1 MKMEN
6 PMLKVNITMVKKWE
20 SGSSTTKTVPS
31 GNVRSTKY
39 FFILILF
46 LLFILPPFSSSLAQ
60 SPEAYIQKYA
70 PVAQDQMRKYGVPA
84 SITLAQGILESGSG
98 KSKLAVEANNHF
110 GIKCHDTWSGA
121 TMHINDDA
129 PNECFRKYRSV
140 EQSFEDHSVFLKKPR
155 YEELFSLEITDYKGW
170 AQGLKKC
177 GYATSS
183 TYAKNLIDLIE
194 RYELTQFDT
203 EQKPNEHSVL
213 VNISNNRIKYV
224 SAKKK
229 ETLKEL
235 SDRTGI
241 SERLL
246 AKYNDLE
253 ESHEFKEKEIVYLQ
267 PKRFKGSVKEHK
279 VKRGEN
285 MRDISQQY
293 GIRIR
298 SIERKNKLEHGVEL
312 KTGTVLKLR

>member
-1 MKMEN
+1 MKTE
-6 PMLKVNITMVKKWE
+6 PKKKE
-20 SGSSTTKTVPS
+20 
-31 GNVRSTKY
+31 RSIKY
-39 FFILILF
+39 FLIPILFLILIL
-46 LLFILPPFSSSLAQ
+46 SSFATYFAQ
-60 SPEAYIQKYA
+60 TPEAYIQKYYTI
-70 PVAQDQMRKYGVPA
+70 AQEQMRKYGVPA

-98 KSKLAVEANNHF
+98 KSKLAAEANNHF
-110 GIKCHDTWSGA
+110 GIKCHDTWNGA
-121 TMHINDDA
+121 TMHLDDDA
-129 PNECFRKYRSV
+129 PNECFRKYKSV

-155 YEELFSLEITDYKGW
+155 YEELFNLEITDYKGW

-194 RYELTQFDT
+194 KYELVQFDT
-203 EQKPNEHSVL
+203 EQKPNEHSV
-213 VNISNNRIKYV
+213 VINISNNRIKYV

-235 SDRTGI
+235 AERTGI
-241 SERLL
+241 SEHLL
-246 AKYNDLE
+246 DKYNDIE
-253 ESHEFKEKEIVYLQ
+253 DGHVFQEKEIVYLQ
-267 PKRFKGSVKEHK
+267 PKRFKGSVKDHK

-285 MRDISQQY
+285 IREISQQY

-298 SIERKNKLEHGVEL
+298 SIERKNKLEHGAEL

>member
-1 MKMEN
+1 MSGFSIRKTA
-6 PMLKVNITMVKKWE
+6 PKKNE
-20 SGSSTTKTVPS
+20 
-31 GNVRSTKY
+31 RSTKY
-39 FFILILF
+39 FLIPVLF
-46 LLFILPPFSSSLAQ
+46 LLLILPPLSSSFAQ
-60 SPEAYIQKYA
+60 SPEAYIQKYSSI
-70 PVAQDQMRKYGVPA
+70 AQDQMRKYGVPA

-98 KSKLAVEANNHF
+98 KSKLAAEANNHF
-110 GIKCHDTWSGA
+110 GIKCHDTWNGA
-121 TMHINDDA
+121 TMHIDDDA
-129 PNECFRKYRSV
+129 PNECFRKYKSV

-155 YEELFSLEITDYKGW
+155 YEELFLLEITDYKGW

-194 RYELTQFDT
+194 KYELTQFDT
-203 EQKPNEHSVL
+203 EQKPNEHSVF

-235 SDRTGI
+235 SERTGL

-246 AKYNDLE
+246 SKYNDLE
-253 ESHEFKEKEIVYLQ
+253 EGHGFKEKEVVYLQ

-279 VKRGEN
+279 VKRGESI
-285 MRDISQQY
+285 RDISQQY
-293 GIRIR
+293 GIRIH
-298 SIERKNKLEHGVEL
+298 SIERKNDLEKGAEL
-312 KTGTVLKLR
+312 KTGIVLKLR

>member
-1 MKMEN
+1 MKME
-6 PMLKVNITMVKKWE
+6 KKLV
-20 SGSSTTKTVPS
+20 SGFSTRKTVPKRNES
-31 GNVRSTKY
+31 SIKPSLIPILFL
-39 FFILILF
+39 FFILF
-46 LLFILPPFSSSLAQ
+46 AFDGNAQ
-60 SPEAYIQKYA
+60 SPEIYIQKYSA
-70 PVAQDQMRKYGVPA
+70 IAQEEMSKYGVPA
-84 SITLAQGILESGSG
+84 SITLAQGIIESGSG

-110 GIKCHDTWSGA
+110 GIKCHDTWNGA
-121 TMHINDDA
+121 TMHIDDDA
-129 PNECFRKYRSV
+129 PNECFRKYKSV

-155 YEELFSLEITDYKGW
+155 YEELFLLEITDYKGW

-194 RYELTQFDT
+194 KYELTQFDT
-203 EQKPNEHSVL
+203 EQKPNEHSAI

-235 SDRTGI
+235 SERTGL

-246 AKYNDLE
+246 SKYNDLE
-253 ESHEFKEKEIVYLQ
+253 EGHGFKEKEVVYLQ

-279 VKRGEN
+279 VKYGEN
-285 MRDISQQY
+285 IRDISQQY

-298 SIERKNKLEHGVEL
+298 SIERKNGLESGVKL
-312 KTGTVLKLR
+312 KTGLVLRLR

>member
-1 MKMEN
+1 
-6 PMLKVNITMVKKWE
+6 
-20 SGSSTTKTVPS
+20 
-31 GNVRSTKY
+31 
-39 FFILILF
+39 
-46 LLFILPPFSSSLAQ
+46 
-60 SPEAYIQKYA
+60 
-70 PVAQDQMRKYGVPA
+70 MRKYSVPA

-121 TMHINDDA
+121 TMHIDDDA
-129 PNECFRKYRSV
+129 PNECFRKYKSV
-140 EQSFEDHSVFLKKPR
+140 DQSFEDHSVFLKKPR
-155 YEELFSLEITDYKGW
+155 YEELFVLEITDYKGW

-194 RYELTQFDT
+194 KYELTQFDT
-203 EQKPNEHSVL
+203 EQKPNEHSVV

-235 SDRTGI
+235 ADRTGI
-241 SERLL
+241 SEHLL

-253 ESHEFKEKEIVYLQ
+253 EGYVFKEKEIAYLQ

-279 VKRGEN
+279 VKRGESI
-285 MRDISQQY
+285 RDISQQY

-298 SIERKNKLEHGVEL
+298 SIERKNDLERGVEL
-312 KTGTVLKLR
+312 KTGVVLRLR

>member
-1 MKMEN
+1 MSGYFTMKTE
-6 PMLKVNITMVKKWE
+6 PKKKE
-20 SGSSTTKTVPS
+20 
-31 GNVRSTKY
+31 RSIKY
-39 FFILILF
+39 FLIPILFLILIL
-46 LLFILPPFSSSLAQ
+46 SSFATYFAQ
-60 SPEAYIQKYA
+60 TPEAYIQKYYTI
-70 PVAQDQMRKYGVPA
+70 AQEQMRKYGVPA

-98 KSKLAVEANNHF
+98 KSKLAAEANNHF
-110 GIKCHDTWSGA
+110 GIKCHDTWNGA
-121 TMHINDDA
+121 TMHLDDDA
-129 PNECFRKYRSV
+129 PNECFRKYKSV

-155 YEELFSLEITDYKGW
+155 YEELFNLEITDYKGW

-194 RYELTQFDT
+194 KYELVQFDT
-203 EQKPNEHSVL
+203 EQKPNEHSV
-213 VNISNNRIKYV
+213 VINISNNRIKYV

-235 SDRTGI
+235 AERTGI
-241 SERLL
+241 SEHLL
-246 AKYNDLE
+246 DKYNDIE
-253 ESHEFKEKEIVYLQ
+253 DGHVFQEKEIVYLQ
-267 PKRFKGSVKEHK
+267 PKRFKGSVKDHK

-285 MRDISQQY
+285 IREISQQY

-298 SIERKNKLEHGVEL
+298 SIERKNKLEHGAEL

>member
-1 MKMEN
+1 
-6 PMLKVNITMVKKWE
+6 
-20 SGSSTTKTVPS
+20 
-31 GNVRSTKY
+31 
-39 FFILILF
+39 
-46 LLFILPPFSSSLAQ
+46 
-60 SPEAYIQKYA
+60 
-70 PVAQDQMRKYGVPA
+70 MRKYGVPA

-98 KSKLAVEANNHF
+98 KSKLAAEANNHF
-110 GIKCHDTWSGA
+110 GIKCHDTWNGA
-121 TMHINDDA
+121 TMHIDDDA
-129 PNECFRKYRSV
+129 PNECFRKYKSV

-155 YEELFSLEITDYKGW
+155 YEELFLLEITDYKGW

-194 RYELTQFDT
+194 KYELTQFDT
-203 EQKPNEHSVL
+203 EQKPNEHSVF

-235 SDRTGI
+235 SERTGL

-246 AKYNDLE
+246 SKYNDLE
-253 ESHEFKEKEIVYLQ
+253 EGHGFKEKEVVYLQ

-279 VKRGEN
+279 VKRGESI
-285 MRDISQQY
+285 RDISQQY
-293 GIRIR
+293 GIRIH
-298 SIERKNKLEHGVEL
+298 SIERKNDLEKGAEL
-312 KTGTVLKLR
+312 KTGIVLKLR

>member
-1 MKMEN
+1 MA
-6 PMLKVNITMVKKWE
+6 PKKNE
-20 SGSSTTKTVPS
+20 
-31 GNVRSTKY
+31 RSTKY
-39 FFILILF
+39 FLIPILY
-46 LLFILPPFSSSLAQ
+46 LLLILPPLSSSFAQ
-60 SPEAYIQKYA
+60 SPEAYIQKYSSI
-70 PVAQDQMRKYGVPA
+70 AQDQMREYGIPA

-121 TMHINDDA
+121 TMHIDDDA
-129 PNECFRKYRSV
+129 PNECFRKYKSV
-140 EQSFEDHSVFLKKPR
+140 DQSFDDHSVFLKKPR
-155 YEELFSLEITDYKGW
+155 YEELFLLEITDYKGW

-183 TYAKNLIDLIE
+183 TYTKNLIDLIE
-194 RYELTQFDT
+194 KYELTQFDT
-203 EQKPNEHSVL
+203 EQKPNEHSVV

-235 SDRTGI
+235 SERTGL

-246 AKYNDLE
+246 SKYNDLE
-253 ESHEFKEKEIVYLQ
+253 EGHGFKEKEVVYIQ

-279 VKRGEN
+279 VKRGESI
-285 MRDISQQY
+285 RDISQQY
-293 GIRIR
+293 GIRIH
-298 SIERKNKLEHGVEL
+298 SIERKNHLERGAEL
-312 KTGTVLKLR
+312 KTGVVLRLR

>member
-1 MKMEN
+1 MEPKRN
-6 PMLKVNITMVKKWE
+6 A
-20 SGSSTTKTVPS
+20 
-31 GNVRSTKY
+31 RSTKY
-39 FFILILF
+39 FLIPIP
-46 LLFILPPFSSSLAQ
+46 LLLLLLLVILPSFSSSFAQ
-60 SPEAYIQKYA
+60 SPEIYIQKYSSI
-70 PVAQDQMRKYGVPA
+70 AQEEMRKYGIPS

-98 KSKLAVEANNHF
+98 KSKLATEANNHF
-110 GIKCHDTWSGA
+110 GVKCHDTWNGP
-121 TMHINDDA
+121 TMHLDDDA
-129 PNECFRKYRSV
+129 PNECFRKYKSV
-140 EQSFEDHSVFLKKPR
+140 EQSFEDHSLFLKKPR
-155 YEELFSLEITDYKGW
+155 YEELFVLEITDYKGW

-194 RYELTQFDT
+194 KYELTQFDT
-203 EQKPNEHSVL
+203 EQKPNEHSAV

-229 ETLKEL
+229 ESLSDL

-253 ESHEFKEKEIVYLQ
+253 DGHSFQEKEIVYLQ
-267 PKRFKGSVKEHK
+267 PKRFKGSVKEYK

-285 MRDISQQY
+285 IRDISQQY
-293 GIRIR
+293 GIRIH
-298 SIERKNKLEHGVEL
+298 SIERKNDLEKGAEL
-312 KTGTVLKLR
+312 KTGVVLRLR

>member
-1 MKMEN
+1 MKME
-6 PMLKVNITMVKKWE
+6 PKK
-20 SGSSTTKTVPS
+20 
-31 GNVRSTKY
+31 NVRSTKY
-39 FFILILF
+39 FLIPILF
-46 LLFILPPFSSSLAQ
+46 LLLILSSFSLSSSLAQ
-60 SPEAYIQKYA
+60 APEAYIQKYSSI
-70 PVAQDQMRKYGVPA
+70 AQDQMRKYGVPA

-121 TMHINDDA
+121 TMHIDDDA
-129 PNECFRKYRSV
+129 PNECFRKYKSV
-140 EQSFEDHSVFLKKPR
+140 DQSFEDHSVFLKKPR
-155 YEELFSLEITDYKGW
+155 YEELFLLEITDYKEW

-194 RYELTQFDT
+194 KYELTQFDT
-203 EQKPNEHSVL
+203 EQKPNEHSVV

-235 SDRTGI
+235 VERTGI

-246 AKYNDLE
+246 MKYNDIE
-253 ESHEFKEKEIVYLQ
+253 EGHEFKEKEIAYLQ

-279 VKRGEN
+279 VKRGESI
-285 MRDISQQY
+285 RDISQQY
-293 GIRIR
+293 GIRIH
-298 SIERKNKLEHGVEL
+298 SIERKNHLEKGAEL
-312 KTGTVLKLR
+312 KTGVVLRLR

>member
-1 MKMEN
+1 MKME
-6 PMLKVNITMVKKWE
+6 KKSA
-20 SGSSTTKTVPS
+20 SGYSTTKTEPKR
-31 GNVRSTKY
+31 NARSTNY
-39 FFILILF
+39 FLIPILS
-46 LLFILPPFSSSLAQ
+46 LLLVLSPFSASLAQ
-60 SPEAYIQKYA
+60 SPEAYIQKYSS
-70 PVAQDQMRKYGVPA
+70 VAQEQMRKYGVPA

-98 KSKLAVEANNHF
+98 KSKLAAEANNHF
-110 GIKCHDTWSGA
+110 GIKCHDTWNGA
-121 TMHINDDA
+121 TMHLDDDA
-129 PNECFRKYRSV
+129 PNECFRKYKSV
-140 EQSFEDHSVFLKKPR
+140 EQSFEDHSIFLKKPR
-155 YEELFSLEITDYKGW
+155 YEELFALEITDYKGW

-194 RYELTQFDT
+194 KHELTQFDT
-203 EQKPNEHSVL
+203 EQKPNEHSAI

-229 ETLKEL
+229 ESLADL
-235 SDRTGI
+235 SKRTGI
-241 SERLL
+241 SEHLL

-253 ESHEFKEKEIVYLQ
+253 EGHSFKEKEIVYLQ

-298 SIERKNKLEHGVEL
+298 SIERKNKLEHGAEL
-312 KTGTVLKLR
+312 KIGTVLKLR

>member
-1 MKMEN
+1 MKTE
-6 PMLKVNITMVKKWE
+6 PKR
-20 SGSSTTKTVPS
+20 
-31 GNVRSTKY
+31 NVRSTKY
-39 FFILILF
+39 FLIPILF
-46 LLFILPPFSSSLAQ
+46 LLLILSSFTSSLAQ
-60 SPEAYIQKYA
+60 TPEAYIQKYA
-70 PVAQDQMRKYGVPA
+70 EIAQEQMRKYGVPA

-98 KSKLAVEANNHF
+98 KSKLAAEANNHF
-110 GIKCHDTWSGA
+110 GIKCHDTWNGA
-121 TMHINDDA
+121 TMHLDDDA
-129 PNECFRKYRSV
+129 PNECFRKYKSV

-155 YEELFSLEITDYKGW
+155 YEELFVLEITDYKGW

-177 GYATSS
+177 GYATSP
-183 TYAKNLIDLIE
+183 TYAKSLIDLIE
-194 RYELTQFDT
+194 KHELTQFDT
-203 EQKPNEHSVL
+203 EQKPNEHSVV

-229 ETLKEL
+229 ESLADL
-235 SDRTGI
+235 SKRTGI
-241 SERLL
+241 SEHLL

-253 ESHEFKEKEIVYLQ
+253 DVHEFKEKEIVYLQ

-285 MRDISQQY
+285 IRDISQQY

-298 SIERKNKLEHGVEL
+298 SIERKNKLEHGAEL

>member
-1 MKMEN
+1 
-6 PMLKVNITMVKKWE
+6 
-20 SGSSTTKTVPS
+20 
-31 GNVRSTKY
+31 
-39 FFILILF
+39 
-46 LLFILPPFSSSLAQ
+46 
-60 SPEAYIQKYA
+60 
-70 PVAQDQMRKYGVPA
+70 MRKYGIPS

-98 KSKLAVEANNHF
+98 KSKLAIEANNHF
-110 GIKCHDTWSGA
+110 GVKCHDTWNGA
-121 TMHINDDA
+121 TMHLDDDA
-129 PNECFRKYRSV
+129 PNECFRKYKSV

-155 YEELFSLEITDYKGW
+155 YEELFTLDITDYKGW

-194 RYELTQFDT
+194 KYELTQFDT
-203 EQKPNEHSVL
+203 EQKPNEHSAIVH
-213 VNISNNRIKYV
+213 ISNNRIKYV

-235 SDRTGI
+235 SQRTGV
-241 SERLL
+241 SEHLL

-253 ESHEFKEKEIVYLQ
+253 EGYVFKEKEIAYLQ
-267 PKRFKGSVKEHK
+267 PKRFKGSVKEYK

-285 MRDISQQY
+285 IRDVSQQY

-298 SIERKNKLEHGVEL
+298 SIERKNKLERGAEL
-312 KTGTVLKLR
+312 KTGLVLKLR

>member
-1 MKMEN
+1 MKMA
-6 PMLKVNITMVKKWE
+6 PKKNE
-20 SGSSTTKTVPS
+20 
-31 GNVRSTKY
+31 RSTKY
-39 FFILILF
+39 FLIPILF
-46 LLFILPPFSSSLAQ
+46 LLLILPPLSSTFAQ
-60 SPEAYIQKYA
+60 SPEAYIQKYSSI
-70 PVAQDQMRKYGVPA
+70 AQDQMRKYGIPA

-121 TMHINDDA
+121 TMHIDDDA
-129 PNECFRKYRSV
+129 PNECFRKYKSV
-140 EQSFEDHSVFLKKPR
+140 DQSFEDHSVFLKKPR
-155 YEELFSLEITDYKGW
+155 YEELFVLEITDYKGW

-183 TYAKNLIDLIE
+183 TYAKSLIDLIE
-194 RYELTQFDT
+194 KYELTQFDT
-203 EQKPNEHSVL
+203 EQKPNEHSAV

-241 SERLL
+241 SEHLL
-246 AKYNDLE
+246 EKYNDIE
-253 ESHEFKEKEIVYLQ
+253 DGHVFQEKEIVYLQ

-279 VKRGEN
+279 VKRGESI
-285 MRDISQQY
+285 RDISQQY

-298 SIERKNKLEHGVEL
+298 SIERKNHLERGAEL
-312 KTGTVLKLR
+312 KTGVVLKLR

>member
-1 MKMEN
+1 ME
-6 PMLKVNITMVKKWE
+6 KKWA
-20 SGSSTTKTVPS
+20 SGSSTTKTAPKR
-31 GNVRSTKY
+31 NERSINY
-39 FFILILF
+39 FLFLIL
-46 LLFILPPFSSSLAQ
+46 LLLLTLTPFSSSLAQ
-60 SPEAYIQKYA
+60 TPEAYIQNYSSI
-70 PVAQDQMRKYGVPA
+70 AQDQMRKYGVPA

-98 KSKLAVEANNHF
+98 KSKLASEANNHF

-121 TMHINDDA
+121 TIHIDDDA
-129 PNECFRKYRSV
+129 PNECFRKYKSV
-140 EQSFEDHSVFLKKPR
+140 DQSFEDHSVFLKKPR
-155 YEELFSLEITDYKGW
+155 YEELFVLEITDYKGW

-194 RYELTQFDT
+194 KYELTQFDI
-203 EQKPNEHSVL
+203 EQKPNEHSVV

-241 SERLL
+241 SEHLL
-246 AKYNDLE
+246 EKYNDIE
-253 ESHEFKEKEIVYLQ
+253 DGHVFQEKEIVYLQ

-285 MRDISQQY
+285 IRDISQQY

-298 SIERKNKLEHGVEL
+298 SIERKNKLEQGAEL

>member
-1 MKMEN
+1 MSGFSIRKTA
-6 PMLKVNITMVKKWE
+6 PKKNE
-20 SGSSTTKTVPS
+20 
-31 GNVRSTKY
+31 RSTKY
-39 FFILILF
+39 FLIPVLF
-46 LLFILPPFSSSLAQ
+46 LLLILPPLSSSFAQ
-60 SPEAYIQKYA
+60 SPEAYIQKYSSI
-70 PVAQDQMRKYGVPA
+70 AQDQMRKYGVPA

-98 KSKLAVEANNHF
+98 KSKLAAEANNHF
-110 GIKCHDTWSGA
+110 GIKCHDTWNGA
-121 TMHINDDA
+121 TMHIDDDA
-129 PNECFRKYRSV
+129 PNECFRKYKSV

-155 YEELFSLEITDYKGW
+155 YEELFLLEITDYKGW

-194 RYELTQFDT
+194 KYELTQFDT
-203 EQKPNEHSVL
+203 EQKPNEHSVF

-235 SDRTGI
+235 SERTGL

-246 AKYNDLE
+246 SKYNDLE
-253 ESHEFKEKEIVYLQ
+253 EGHGFKEKEVVYLQ

-279 VKRGEN
+279 VKRGEDI
-285 MRDISQQY
+285 RDISQQY

-298 SIERKNKLEHGVEL
+298 SIERKNGLEKGAEL
-312 KTGTVLKLR
+312 KTGIVLKLR

>member
-1 MKMEN
+1 MLKGNTKME
-6 PMLKVNITMVKKWE
+6 KKLA
-20 SGSSTTKTVPS
+20 SGSSTTKTAQRR
-31 GNVRSTKY
+31 NARSINY
-39 FFILILF
+39 FLFLIL
-46 LLFILPPFSSSLAQ
+46 LLILAPFSSSLAQ
-60 SPEAYIQKYA
+60 SPEAYIQKYSSI
-70 PVAQDQMRKYGVPA
+70 AQEQMRKYGIPS

-98 KSKLAVEANNHF
+98 KSKLAIEANNHF
-110 GIKCHDTWSGA
+110 GVKCHDTWNGA
-121 TMHINDDA
+121 TMHLDDDA
-129 PNECFRKYRSV
+129 PNECFRKYKSV

-155 YEELFSLEITDYKGW
+155 YEELFTLEITDYKGW

-194 RYELTQFDT
+194 KYELTQFDT
-203 EQKPNEHSVL
+203 EQKPNEHSAIVH
-213 VNISNNRIKYV
+213 ISNNRIKYV

-235 SDRTGI
+235 SQRTGV

-246 AKYNDLE
+246 AKYNDIE
-253 ESHEFKEKEIVYLQ
+253 DRHVFQEKEIAYLQ

-279 VKRGEN
+279 VKRGESI
-285 MRDISQQY
+285 RDISQQY

-298 SIERKNKLEHGVEL
+298 SIERKNDLERGAEL
-312 KTGTVLKLR
+312 KTGVVLRLR

>member
-1 MKMEN
+1 ME
-6 PMLKVNITMVKKWE
+6 PKK
-20 SGSSTTKTVPS
+20 
-31 GNVRSTKY
+31 NVRSTKY
-39 FFILILF
+39 FLIPILF
-46 LLFILPPFSSSLAQ
+46 LLLILSSFSLSSSLAQ
-60 SPEAYIQKYA
+60 APEAYIQKYSSI
-70 PVAQDQMRKYGVPA
+70 AQDQMRKYGVPA

-121 TMHINDDA
+121 TMHIDDDA
-129 PNECFRKYRSV
+129 PNECFRKYKSV
-140 EQSFEDHSVFLKKPR
+140 DQSFEDHSVFLKKPR
-155 YEELFSLEITDYKGW
+155 YEELFLLEITDYKEW

-194 RYELTQFDT
+194 KYELTQFDT
-203 EQKPNEHSVL
+203 EQKPNEHSVV

-235 SDRTGI
+235 VERTGI

-246 AKYNDLE
+246 MKYNDIE
-253 ESHEFKEKEIVYLQ
+253 EGHEFKEKEIAYLQ

-279 VKRGEN
+279 VKRGESI
-285 MRDISQQY
+285 RDISQQY
-293 GIRIR
+293 GIRIH
-298 SIERKNKLEHGVEL
+298 SIERKNHLEKGAEL
-312 KTGTVLKLR
+312 KTGVVLRLR